1 MTIKQERAARLIQEI
16 ISELLMGEVTDP
28 ALQDVT
34 VTEVKVDRE
43 IEYAEIYIHSLDDH
57 DTVMAGLDRANGF
70 LRHELAVRTRFRKA
84 PILRFRWDDAIDHG
98 ERIDELLRELHEQ
111 AQADPEPTPEIKE
124 DQESD
129 DDAVG

>member
-1 MTIKQERAARLIQEI
+1 MTIKQERAARLILEI

-34 VTEVKVDRE
+34 VIDVKVDRE
-43 IEYAEIYIHSLDDH
+43 IEYAEIYIHSFDDR
-57 DTVMAGLDRANGF
+57 DTVMAGLERAGGF

-84 PILRFRWDDAIDHG
+84 PILRFRWDEAMDRG
-98 ERIDELLRELHEQ
+98 ERIDELLKDLHEQ
-111 AQADPEPTPEIKE
+111 TQADPQTSPEANE
-124 DQESD
+124 DTKLD

>member
-1 MTIKQERAARLIQEI
+1 MTIKQERAARLILEI

-34 VTEVKVDRE
+34 VIDVKVDRE
-43 IEYAEIYIHSLDDH
+43 IEYAEIYIHSFDDR
-57 DTVMAGLDRANGF
+57 DTVMAGLDRAGGF

-84 PILRFRWDDAIDHG
+84 PILRFRWDEAMDRG
-98 ERIDELLRELHEQ
+98 ERIDELLKDLHEQ
-111 AQADPEPTPEIKE
+111 TQADPQTSPEANE
-124 DQESD
+124 DTKPD